1 MTDTKDPNSQDA
13 PGTPGSSHLRA
24 VSTSAHGEA
33 GSTDEQGGTY
43 TVPASGSS
51 SSPDPNSNEGV
62 ADATSSASTGDR
74 TNDSDLADD
83 SGLGHESAPV
93 RRRDRLRKRG
103 IYLLPNLIT
112 SGALF
117 AGFYAIVA
125 GMNGDFIAAS
135 LAIFVAFGLDTA
147 DGRVARL
154 TNTESEFGAEYDSL
168 SDMVSFGV
176 APALILYDFALSEL
190 GRFGILVAFVY
201 IACAALRLARFNVA
215 TISDKRFFTGMP
227 SPGAAA
233 MMISIIWVCVD
244 SNINPQDINVAL
256 AITLFALGLAMVSSI
271 KYRSFKDVD
280 FRDKMPFIGLIIL
293 IVGIAMIYID
303 PPLAFV
309 LIGTV
314 YIVSGAV
321 TYVSRMIRRNPIKLP
336 PSDD

>member
-168 SDMVSFGV
+168 SDMVAFGV
-176 APALILYDFALSEL
+176 APAL
-190 GRFGILVAFVY
+190 VAFSWGLSTLGQVGWVATFVY
-201 IACAALRLARFNVA
+201 MACAALRLARFNMKGDHG
-215 TISDKRFFTGMP
+215 SFTGLASP
-227 SPGAAA
+227 SAAA
-233 MMISIIWVCVD
+233 IVACCVWVYMAHVGSPPSIVVASLMAMVTVIAGLLMV
-244 SNINPQDINVAL
+244 SNFEYFSPKLINFKGRVPF
-256 AITLFALGLAMVSSI
+256 ITLVFVVLGLS
-271 KYRSFKDVD
+271 
-280 FRDKMPFIGLIIL
+280 LL
-293 IVGIAMIYID
+293 LLD
-303 PPLAFV
+303 PPTVLLALFTTYA
-309 LIGTV
+309 LSGPCV
-314 YIVSGAV
+314 YVWKRVRG
-321 TYVSRMIRRNPIKLP
+321 N
-336 PSDD
+336 